1 LNIKKISDISI
12 TNFVRSFIAFNLSL
26 SFFSRF
32 LEIESSGR
40 KDEIR
45 LHYTHDQQIR
55 VETFPYRLADNQW
68 HKLALS
74 LSGTHLTLLVDCVK
88 IYERVIQ
95 TIDRVPTMGNIK
107 LYVGQRNGQ
116 LALFR
121 VSLVKW
127 MRPFICYL
135 CIVILSLNSYIY

>member
-1 LNIKKISDISI
+1 M
-12 TNFVRSFIAFNLSL
+12 RSFIAFNLSL
-26 SFFSRF
+26 FFFSRF

-74 LSGTHLTLLVDCVK
+74 LSGTHLTLLIDCVK

>member
-1 LNIKKISDISI
+1 M
-12 TNFVRSFIAFNLSL
+12 RSFISFNLSL

-127 MRPFICYL
+127 MHPLYVTFVL
-135 CIVILSLNSYIY
+135 

>member
-1 LNIKKISDISI
+1 M
-12 TNFVRSFIAFNLSL
+12 RSFISFNLSL

-95 TIDRVPTMGNIK
+95 TIDRVPTMRNIK

-127 MRPFICYL
+127 MRPLYVTFVL
-135 CIVILSLNSYIY
+135 

>member
-1 LNIKKISDISI
+1 M
-12 TNFVRSFIAFNLSL
+12 RSFISFNLSL

-127 MRPFICYL
+127 MRPLYVTFVL
-135 CIVILSLNSYIY
+135 